1 MLTYIVLGNGTHRGA
16 AWPAPACHETDTEA
30 AWVTAMVTQAAW
42 VTPAICSMAQH
53 GLAPRQHRTQG

>member
-1 MLTYIVLGNGTHRGA
+1 MLTYIVIGNGTHRGA

-30 AWVTAMVTQAAW
+30 AWVTAMVT
-42 VTPAICSMAQH
+42 PAICSMAQH